1 MRLYALMKIADPSI
15 QRIPILMVKTP
26 SQSVKTKIP
35 QNSMAIA
42 TQPRVTIFSLKKR
55 VENTAVIMGAV
66 AIMMLAVAGDKV
78 PDPILKKVIYSVNPM
93 APETRIN
100 GISFRVGNPIRL
112 LITRMMKNSD
122 AQIYLSTP
130 MDEGEKYSSAIFV
143 NTKADD
149 QSRMVPMA

>member
-78 PDPILKKVIYSVNPM
+78 PDPILKKVIYNVNPM

-143 NTKADD
+143 KTKADD